1 MSTSMG
7 EENHRQNQDRD
18 RRADADELPRR
29 HTDRDTHDAGRTSPS
44 TEYHPTNHDSLRT
57 QQRERFGGMK
67 FGAAFFGWLT
77 AVGLTVL
84 LAALVA
90 GTGSAIG
97 FSTDTTV
104 RDAANNTK
112 NVGIAGA
119 VALLVILLIAYFA
132 GGYVAGRMA
141 RFDGARQGIAV
152 WLWAVLVAI
161 AVAVLGLI
169 AGDRFD
175 ALSQLD
181 ALPSIPVSIDDAT
194 TKGVIALITVAATT
208 LTGAILGGITG
219 MRYHRKIDNADYTL
233 DQPRDLR

>member
-7 EENHRQNQDRD
+7 EENHRRDQDRD
-18 RRADADELPRR
+18 RRTDADGLTRH
-29 HTDRDTHDAGRTSPS
+29 HTDHDPHDTGRTSPS
-44 TEYHPTNHDSLRT
+44 KEHRLTDHDSLRT
-57 QQRERFGGMK
+57 QQKQRFGGMK

-84 LAALVA
+84 LAAMVA

-104 RDAANNTK
+104 QDAAKNTK
-112 NVGIAGA
+112 DVGIAGA

-161 AVAVLGLI
+161 VIAVLGLI

-175 ALSQLD
+175 VLSQLE
-181 ALPSIPVSIDDAT
+181 ALPSIPVSSDDAT
-194 TKGVIALITVAATT
+194 TTAIIALIAVAATT
-208 LTGAILGGITG
+208 LVGAILGGITG

-233 DQPRDLR
+233 DQPCDLR

>member
-7 EENHRQNQDRD
+7 EENHRRDQDRD
-18 RRADADELPRR
+18 RRADADGLTHHDP
-29 HTDRDTHDAGRTSPS
+29 HDTGRTSPS
-44 TEYHPTNHDSLRT
+44 KEHRPAGHDSLRT
-57 QQRERFGGMK
+57 QQKERFGGMK

-104 RDAANNTK
+104 QDAANNTK
-112 NVGIAGA
+112 DVGIGGA

-141 RFDGARQGIAV
+141 RFDGAKQGIAV

-161 AVAVLGLI
+161 VIAVLGLI
-169 AGDRFD
+169 AGDRFVV
-175 ALSQLD
+175 LSQLD
-181 ALPSIPVSIDDAT
+181 ALPSIPVSTHDAT
-194 TKGVIALITVAATT
+194 TTAIIALIAVAATT
-208 LTGAILGGITG
+208 LVGAILGGITG